1 MIEQNIFTIVFG
13 LFVVLTCRDMFIGH
27 QGHDTSQDPATSNVA
42 DPHLYHTDLPNT
54 PAARGPGASAHVAS
68 FHGPPKIKIQY
79 CHSCGYRQAFEEVS
93 KMLIATYPDVKVEGE
108 IHKPNWLRS
117 QVHNLIYF
125 SKIAILIMLYLDVNP
140 FTYLQMD
147 TPRLWTHMTQS
158 KIYSSF
164 IIVFLS
170 NSIESNLMSTGAFE
184 IFYND
189 VPVWSKIETG
199 RMPSMPE
206 LVTMIDNLYKVGQPN
221 KMGQLMSPS

>member
-1 MIEQNIFTIVFG
+1 MIEQNIFTIIFG

-27 QGHDTSQDPATSNVA
+27 SGHETSQDVATNVG
-42 DPHLYHTDLPNT
+42 DSHLYHADT
-54 PAARGPGASAHVAS
+54 PGGPPHHAAS

-79 CHSCGYRQAFEEVS
+79 CHSCGYRQAFDEVS
-93 KMLIATYPDVKVEGE
+93 KILMASFPDARIEGE
-108 IHKPNWLRS
+108 IHRPNWLRS
-117 QVHNLIYF
+117 QIHNLIYF
-125 SKIAILIMLYLDVNP
+125 SKVAILIMLYMDINP
-140 FTYLQMD
+140 FSYLQME

-170 NSIESNLMSTGAFE
+170 NTIESNMMSTGAFE
-184 IFYND
+184 IFFND

-206 LVTMIDNLYKVGQPN
+206 LVSMIDNLYKVGQPN
-221 KMGQLMSPS
+221 KLGQLVSAS

>member
-1 MIEQNIFTIVFG
+1 MIEQNIFTIIFG

-27 QGHDTSQDPATSNVA
+27 HGQDISHDSATNVV
-42 DPHLYHTDLPNT
+42 DPHMYHSTDLPSG
-54 PAARGPGASAHVAS
+54 PRGGSASPHVAS
-68 FHGPPKIKIQY
+68 FHGPHKIKIQY
-79 CHSCGYRQAFEEVS
+79 CHSCGYKQAFDEVS
-93 KMLIATYPDVKVEGE
+93 KMLIANYKDIKIEGE

-117 QVHNLIYF
+117 QIHNLIYF
-125 SKIAILIMLYLDVNP
+125 SKLAIIIMLYLDINP
-140 FTYLQMD
+140 FNYLQMD

-164 IIVFLS
+164 IILFLS

-189 VPVWSKIETG
+189 VPVWSKLDTG
-199 RMPSMPE
+199 NMPSMPE

-221 KMGQLMSPS
+221 KMGQLMSAS